1 MSVKRCDAI
10 IGTAFVGVVLGALGG
25 VVLAHGA
32 GQMLVYA
39 VLGVWGGALAG
50 GLLGACFCA
59 LKLREDD
66 GRTRSDRAVE
76 PAKKLRPAGL

>member
-1 MSVKRCDAI
+1 MRRCDAI
-10 IGTAFVGVVLGALGG
+10 IGTAFVGVVLGALAG

-50 GLLGACFCA
+50 GLLGACICA
-59 LKLREDD
+59 VKLRDD
-66 GRTRSDRAVE
+66 AGRTGSDRGVE
-76 PAKKLRPAGL
+76 PANELRPAGL

>member
-1 MSVKRCDAI
+1 MSVTRCDTI
-10 IGTAFVGVVLGALGG
+10 IGTAFVGVVLGALVG

-59 LKLREDD
+59 LKLREHDRRPR
-66 GRTRSDRAVE
+66 GDRAVE

>member
-1 MSVKRCDAI
+1 MKRCDAI
-10 IGTAFVGVVLGALGG
+10 IGTAFVGVVLGALAG

-59 LKLREDD
+59 FKLREHS
-66 GRTRSDRAVE
+66 GRSRSDLAVK
-76 PAKKLRPAGL
+76 PAKKLHPAGL

>member
-1 MSVKRCDAI
+1 MRRCDAI
-10 IGTAFVGVVLGALGG
+10 IGTAFVGVVLGALAG

-59 LKLREDD
+59 VKLRDD
-66 GRTRSDRAVE
+66 DRRTRSDLGIE
-76 PAKKLRPAGL
+76 PSNELRPAGL

>member
-1 MSVKRCDAI
+1 MRRCDAI
-10 IGTAFVGVVLGALGG
+10 IGTAFVGVVLGALAG

-59 LKLREDD
+59 VKLREHD
-66 GRTRSDRAVE
+66 GSTRSDRGIE
-76 PAKKLRPAGL
+76 PSNELRPAGL

>member
-1 MSVKRCDAI
+1 MKRCDAI
-10 IGTAFVGVVLGALGG
+10 LRTGFVGVVLGALAG

-32 GQMLVYA
+32 LQMLMYA

-50 GLLGACFCA
+50 VLLGASFCA
-59 LKLREDD
+59 LKFREHD
-66 GRTRSDRAVE
+66 GRPRGDLRAE